1 MPATISILGLY
12 SFDSSLFDYL
22 DVPDGMDKQQAIDT
36 ICMKCAAFE
45 VLYPEHTFM
54 KEAIRV
60 WSAGCQSVWNHLY
73 ETMHY
78 KYNPIWNKDGTY
90 TETRKLD
97 TGASSEAI
105 NQVVGF
111 NSPDFTNAGRSTG
124 TGTGKEDETITRTEQ
139 GNIGVTTTQQM
150 IKEEREIAE
159 FNLYDYIAE
168 DFKNRFC
175 LMVY

>member
-1 MPATISILGLY
+1 MSILGLY
-12 SFDSSLFDYL
+12 SVDPDVFEYL
-22 DVPDGMDKQQAIDT
+22 EVPDGINRGTLIDT
-36 ICMKCAAFE
+36 ILMKCAPFE
-45 VLYPEHTFM
+45 VLYPELTFM
-54 KEAIRV
+54 KEAIRI
-60 WSAGCQSVWNHLY
+60 WSSGCLSVWNHLY

-78 KYNPIWNKDGTY
+78 DYNPIWNKDGKY

-97 TGASSEAI
+97 TGATSEAI

-111 NSPDFTNAGRSTG
+111 NSPEFTNAGRSSG